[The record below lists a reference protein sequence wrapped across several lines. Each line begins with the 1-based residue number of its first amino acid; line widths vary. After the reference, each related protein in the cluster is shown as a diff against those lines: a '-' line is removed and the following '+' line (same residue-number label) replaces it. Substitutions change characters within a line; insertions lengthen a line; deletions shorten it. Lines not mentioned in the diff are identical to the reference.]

1 MTFAAPLEAKSI
13 RFRARSFVAFTLT
26 PEAPI
31 SDWLEGLDHWIGNSP
46 GYFSGRPVVLDLN
59 VLKPAV
65 EDIAL
70 LVAALWAR
78 GIRVYAIEM
87 EGASLGP
94 DLPPLLAG
102 AKEATAEGL
111 LGRAARKARA
121 EELEA
126 AAAEAPARAEPP
138 GQNAVHAEALQASQH
153 EMADPA
159 LARLEA
165 VRIEPA
171 RTEAAKTEAA
181 RTEAAR
187 TEAVRT
193 DAAGTEAAR
202 AGRGAVHMP
211 LEPAAGTLMIKAP
224 IRSGQSV
231 FHPHGDVIVLGSVA
245 SGSEIVAGGSI
256 HVYGTLRGRAIAG
269 SEGNISARIFCRKNE
284 AELLAVDG
292 WYTTAEEMEGVS
304 RGKAV
309 QAFLENDAL
318 CVMPLG

>member
-1 MTFAAPLEAKSI
+1 MTFAAPLHNKSI

-31 SDWLEGLDHWIGNSP
+31 ADWLEGLDHWIANSP
-46 GYFSGRPVVLDLN
+46 GYFNGRPVVLDLN
-59 VLKPAV
+59 VLQPGP
-65 EDIAL
+65 EEIGAL
-70 LVAALWAR
+70 VGVLGSR
-78 GIRVYAIEM
+78 GIRVYAIEL
-87 EGASLGP
+87 EGAELGP
-94 DLPPLLAG
+94 ELPPLLAG

-126 AAAEAPARAEPP
+126 AAGERVHATQVADLAAEAAKAEISSIEISGDEP
-138 GQNAVHAEALQASQH
+138 V
-153 EMADPA
+153 DPE

-171 RTEAAKTEAA
+171 QS
-181 RTEAAR
+181 
-187 TEAVRT
+187 
-193 DAAGTEAAR
+193 DAAQSRSANAGQGAAEMS
-202 AGRGAVHMP
+202 A
-211 LEPAAGTLMIKAP
+211 AAGTLMIKAP

-269 SEGNISARIFCRKNE
+269 SEGNVSARIFCRKNE

-292 WYTTAEEMEGVS
+292 WYTTAEEMEGTS

-309 QAFLENDAL
+309 QAFLDNDAL
-318 CVMPLG
+318 CVVPLG

>member
-1 MTFAAPLEAKSI
+1 MTFAAPLHNKSI

-31 SDWLEGLDHWIGNSP
+31 ADWLEGLDRWIANSP
-46 GYFSGRPVVLDLN
+46 GYFNGRPVVLDLN
-59 VLKPAV
+59 LLQPGPEEIGALVGVLGS
-65 EDIAL
+65 
-70 LVAALWAR
+70 R
-78 GIRVYAIEM
+78 GIRVYAIEL
-87 EGASLGP
+87 EGAELGP
-94 DLPPLLAG
+94 ELPPLLAG

-121 EELEA
+121 EELEVAAGEQVQAAEQIQQVTEA
-126 AAAEAPARAEPP
+126 AAPAEAPQIAMSADEPI
-138 GQNAVHAEALQASQH
+138 
-153 EMADPA
+153 DPE

-171 RTEAAKTEAA
+171 QAASTGQG
-181 RTEAAR
+181 
-187 TEAVRT
+187 VQ
-193 DAAGTEAAR
+193 
-202 AGRGAVHMP
+202 
-211 LEPAAGTLMIKAP
+211 PALPSAGTLMIKAP

-269 SEGNISARIFCRKNE
+269 SEGNVSARIFCRKNE

-309 QAFLENDAL
+309 QAFLDNDAL
-318 CVMPLG
+318 CVVPLG

>member
-1 MTFAAPLEAKSI
+1 MTFAAPLHNKSI

-31 SDWLEGLDHWIGNSP
+31 ADWLEGLDRWIANSP
-46 GYFSGRPVVLDLN
+46 GYFNGRPVVLDLN
-59 VLKPAV
+59 LLQPGPEEIGALVGVLGS
-65 EDIAL
+65 
-70 LVAALWAR
+70 R
-78 GIRVYAIEM
+78 GIRVYAIEL
-87 EGASLGP
+87 EGAELGP
-94 DLPPLLAG
+94 ELPPLLAG

-126 AAAEAPARAEPP
+126 AAVERAEAEQAAQPAAEPAP
-138 GQNAVHAEALQASQH
+138 ADVSHI
-153 EMADPA
+153 EMSGDEPVDPE

-171 RTEAAKTEAA
+171 QAAST
-181 RTEAAR
+181 
-187 TEAVRT
+187 
-193 DAAGTEAAR
+193 
-202 AGRGAVHMP
+202 GA
-211 LEPAAGTLMIKAP
+211 EPALPSAGTLMIKAP

-269 SEGNISARIFCRKNE
+269 SEGNVSARIFCRKNE

-309 QAFLENDAL
+309 QAFLDNDAL
-318 CVMPLG
+318 CVVPLG

>member
-1 MTFAAPLEAKSI
+1 MDVTFAAPLHNKSI

-31 SDWLEGLDHWIGNSP
+31 ADWLEGLDRWIANSP
-46 GYFSGRPVVLDLN
+46 GYFNGRPVVLDLN
-59 VLKPAV
+59 LLQPGPEEIGALVGVLGS
-65 EDIAL
+65 
-70 LVAALWAR
+70 R
-78 GIRVYAIEM
+78 GIRVYAIEL
-87 EGASLGP
+87 EGAELGP
-94 DLPPLLAG
+94 ELPPLLAG

-126 AAAEAPARAEPP
+126 VAEERAQVAEETIQAAQAEAPQAGQAAAAPMEMSADEP
-138 GQNAVHAEALQASQH
+138 V
-153 EMADPA
+153 DPE

-171 RTEAAKTEAA
+171 QAEPGR
-181 RTEAAR
+181 
-187 TEAVRT
+187 AVER
-193 DAAGTEAAR
+193 R
-202 AGRGAVHMP
+202 
-211 LEPAAGTLMIKAP
+211 EPSAGTLMIKAP

-309 QAFLENDAL
+309 QAFLDNDAL
-318 CVMPLG
+318 CVVPLG

>member
-1 MTFAAPLEAKSI
+1 MTFAAPLHNKSI

-31 SDWLEGLDHWIGNSP
+31 ADWLEGLDRWIANSP
-46 GYFSGRPVVLDLN
+46 GYFNGRPVVLDLN
-59 VLKPAV
+59 LLQPGPEEIGALVGVLGS
-65 EDIAL
+65 
-70 LVAALWAR
+70 R
-78 GIRVYAIEM
+78 GIRVYAIEL
-87 EGASLGP
+87 EGAELGP
-94 DLPPLLAG
+94 ELPPLLAG

-126 AAAEAPARAEPP
+126 AAGERVQAAQMTQLAPEAPQADVSPIEMSGDEP
-138 GQNAVHAEALQASQH
+138 V
-153 EMADPA
+153 DPE

-171 RTEAAKTEAA
+171 QAAS
-181 RTEAAR
+181 
-187 TEAVRT
+187 
-193 DAAGTEAAR
+193 AGQ
-202 AGRGAVHMP
+202 GA
-211 LEPAAGTLMIKAP
+211 EPAMPSAGTLMIKAP

-269 SEGNISARIFCRKNE
+269 SEGNVSARIFCRKNE

-309 QAFLENDAL
+309 QAFLDNDAL
-318 CVMPLG
+318 CVVPLG